1 MAEHAHAALIRQ
13 GYEAF
18 SCGDLDT
25 LRSMMTTDCTQHV
38 PGNHRLSGDVK
49 GVEAILDYYVQ
60 LATETDGTFRVELR
74 HLFVDGRG
82 HVMSVH
88 RATGKRAGKLLDQ
101 MGGIVFRI
109 VGEKITDL
117 DECVEDMTAAEDFW
131 A

>member
-18 SCGDLDT
+18 SRGDLDA
-25 LRSMMTTDCTQHV
+25 LRAMMTTDCAHHV
-38 PGNHRLSGDVK
+38 PGDHELSGDFK
-49 GVEAILDYYVQ
+49 GVEAVLGYYVQ
-60 LATETDGTFRVELR
+60 LATETNGTFRVELQ

-88 RATGKRAGKLLDQ
+88 RATGERAGKTLDQ
-101 MGGIVFRI
+101 VGGIVFRVI
-109 VGEKITDL
+109 GEKITDL
-117 DECVEDMTAAEDFW
+117 DECVEDMAAAEDFW